1 MCENDTRKILNQT
14 SGKPESGSGFL
25 FYAVFPGK
33 ERGRA
38 KDGMMAPSKENKEEE
53 KMVKTLDIE
62 GMMCAHCQAHVQKA
76 LEGVEGVTQV
86 AVSLEENNAVVS
98 MEAEVEDKKLIDA
111 VEAGGYKVVA
121 CKAG

>member
-1 MCENDTRKILNQT
+1 MIPV
-14 SGKPESGSGFL
+14 PEFIDGFT
-25 FYAVFPGK
+25 
-33 ERGRA
+33 EIE
-38 KDGMMAPSKENKEEE
+38 KENKEEE

-111 VEAGGYKVVA
+111 VEAGGYKEENLA
-121 CKAG
+121 AYGKFLHLIAWGDM